1 LSEFASGFLGVVVL
15 WFLQGIFAK
24 KVFLLWCFG
33 GEHVVE
39 CVANVVQKQRVF
51 G

>member
-1 LSEFASGFLGVVVL
+1 LSEFASGFFGVVVL
-15 WFLQGIFAK
+15 WFLQGISAE